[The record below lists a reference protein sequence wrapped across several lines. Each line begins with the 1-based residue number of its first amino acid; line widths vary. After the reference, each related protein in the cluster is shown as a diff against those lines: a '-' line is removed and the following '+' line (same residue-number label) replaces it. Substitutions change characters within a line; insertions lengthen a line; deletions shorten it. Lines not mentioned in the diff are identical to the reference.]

1 MFAREPWED
10 STAGE
15 FTRYYFQDLWT
26 SKCPKVPRGDFTAAL
41 GWKVTFLYNRWVEAG
56 EMV

>member
-1 MFAREPWED
+1 MPENLGKTALQVSLHGIIFRTCGHLSAPKGPRE
-10 STAGE
+10 
-15 FTRYYFQDLWT
+15 
-26 SKCPKVPRGDFTAAL
+26 DFTAAL